1 MKENKIVEI
10 ENTEEVT
17 EMKES
22 KFEKI
27 GNKFKNFNI
36 KNAAKAVGLTAF
48 GVILGVVGYKL
59 IEDHANADSDVD
71 DDYEE
76 VFDEDVEEP
85 EE

>member
-1 MKENKIVEI
+1 MKENKTIEI

-36 KNAAKAVGLTAF
+36 KNAAKAVGLTMV

-59 IEDHANADSDVD
+59 IEDHANVDSDVD

>member
-1 MKENKIVEI
+1 MKENKTVEI

-36 KNAAKAVGLTAF
+36 KNAAKAVGLTMV
-48 GVILGVVGYKL
+48 GVVLGVVGYKL

>member
-1 MKENKIVEI
+1 MKENKTVEI

-36 KNAAKAVGLTAF
+36 KNAAKAVGFTTV

>member
-1 MKENKIVEI
+1 MKENKTVEI

-36 KNAAKAVGLTAF
+36 KNAAKAVGLTAV

>member
-1 MKENKIVEI
+1 MKENKTVEI

-36 KNAAKAVGLTAF
+36 KNAAKAVGLTMV
-48 GVILGVVGYKL
+48 GVVLGVVGYKL
-59 IEDHANADSDVD
+59 IEDHANADSDAD

>member
-1 MKENKIVEI
+1 MKENKTVEI

-36 KNAAKAVGLTAF
+36 KNAAKAVGLTMV

-71 DDYEE
+71 DYEE

>member
-1 MKENKIVEI
+1 MKENKTVEI

-22 KFEKI
+22 KFERI

-36 KNAAKAVGLTAF
+36 KNAAKAVGFTTV

-76 VFDEDVEEP
+76 VFDEDVEET

>member
-1 MKENKIVEI
+1 MKENKTIEI

-36 KNAAKAVGLTAF
+36 KNAAKAVGFTTV

-59 IEDHANADSDVD
+59 IEDHANADSEVD

>member
-1 MKENKIVEI
+1 MKENKTIEI

-17 EMKES
+17 GMKES

-36 KNAAKAVGLTAF
+36 KNAAKAVGFTTV

>member
-1 MKENKIVEI
+1 MKENKTVEI

-36 KNAAKAVGLTAF
+36 KNAAKAVGFTTV

-76 VFDEDVEEP
+76 VFDEDVEET

>member
-1 MKENKIVEI
+1 MKENKTVEI

-36 KNAAKAVGLTAF
+36 KNVAKAVGFTTV

>member
-1 MKENKIVEI
+1 MKENKTVKI
-10 ENTEEVT
+10 ENNEEVT

-36 KNAAKAVGLTAF
+36 KNAAKAVGFTTV

>member
-1 MKENKIVEI
+1 MKENKTVEI

-36 KNAAKAVGLTAF
+36 KNAAKAVGFTMV

-71 DDYEE
+71 DYYEE
-76 VFDEDVEEP
+76 VFEEDVEEP

>member
-1 MKENKIVEI
+1 MKENKTVEI

-22 KFEKI
+22 KFERI

-36 KNAAKAVGLTAF
+36 KNAAKAVGFTTV

>member
-36 KNAAKAVGLTAF
+36 KNAAKAVGFTTV

>member
-1 MKENKIVEI
+1 MKENKTVKI
-10 ENTEEVT
+10 ENNEEVT

-36 KNAAKAVGLTAF
+36 KNAAKAVGLTTF

>member
-1 MKENKIVEI
+1 MKENKTVEI

-36 KNAAKAVGLTAF
+36 KNAAKAVGLTMV

-59 IEDHANADSDVD
+59 IEDHTNADSDVD

>member
-1 MKENKIVEI
+1 MKENKTVEI

-36 KNAAKAVGLTAF
+36 KNAAKAVGLTMV
-48 GVILGVVGYKL
+48 GVVLGVVGYKL

-71 DDYEE
+71 DNYEE

>member
-1 MKENKIVEI
+1 MKENKTVEI

-36 KNAAKAVGLTAF
+36 KNAVKAVGFTTV

-59 IEDHANADSDVD
+59 IEDHANTDSDA

>member
-1 MKENKIVEI
+1 MKENKTVEI

-36 KNAAKAVGLTAF
+36 KNAAKAVGLTMV
-48 GVILGVVGYKL
+48 GVVLGVVGYKL
-59 IEDHANADSDVD
+59 IEDHANVDSDVD

>member
-1 MKENKIVEI
+1 MKENKTVEI

-36 KNAAKAVGLTAF
+36 KNAAKAVGFTMV

>member
-1 MKENKIVEI
+1 MKENKTVEI
-10 ENTEEVT
+10 ENTQEVT

-36 KNAAKAVGLTAF
+36 KNAAKAVGFTTV

-59 IEDHANADSDVD
+59 IEDHANADSDA

>member
-1 MKENKIVEI
+1 MKENKTIEI

-36 KNAAKAVGLTAF
+36 KNAAKAVGLTMV

>member
-1 MKENKIVEI
+1 MKENKTIEI

-36 KNAAKAVGLTAF
+36 KNAAKAVGFTTV

>member
-1 MKENKIVEI
+1 MKENKTVEI

-36 KNAAKAVGLTAF
+36 KNAAKAVGLTMV

-59 IEDHANADSDVD
+59 IEDHANVDSDVD

>member
-1 MKENKIVEI
+1 MKENKTVEI
-10 ENTEEVT
+10 ENNEEVT

-36 KNAAKAVGLTAF
+36 KNAAKAVGFTTV

>member
-1 MKENKIVEI
+1 MKENKTVEI

-36 KNAAKAVGLTAF
+36 KNAAKAVGLTMV

>member
-1 MKENKIVEI
+1 MKENKTVEI

-27 GNKFKNFNI
+27 GSKFKNFNI
-36 KNAAKAVGLTAF
+36 KNAAKAVGLTMV
-48 GVILGVVGYKL
+48 GVVLGVVGYKL

>member
-1 MKENKIVEI
+1 
-10 ENTEEVT
+10 
-17 EMKES
+17 MKES

-36 KNAAKAVGLTAF
+36 KNAAKAVGFTTV

-59 IEDHANADSDVD
+59 IEDHANADSDA